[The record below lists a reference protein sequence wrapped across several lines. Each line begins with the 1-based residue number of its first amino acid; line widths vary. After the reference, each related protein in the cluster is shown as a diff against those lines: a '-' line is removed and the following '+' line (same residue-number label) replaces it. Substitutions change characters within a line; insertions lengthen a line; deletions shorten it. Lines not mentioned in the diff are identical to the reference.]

1 MKPLRRTAFRDAL
14 LGAAAVLAAGLAIP
28 AESAVAMT
36 LEEALTESY
45 RTNPTLQSAR
55 RELGAVNEQVPQALS
70 GWRPTVTLQ
79 ASGGR
84 QHLSQE
90 TSFVAQDASTTPRTY
105 TGEVRQPLY
114 RGGQT
119 VAGTE
124 RAERAVAAQRGR
136 LQSTEQDVLL
146 NGVTAY
152 ADVWRDEAIVELNE
166 ANVDVFRRQ
175 LEATQDRFEVGE
187 VTRTDVAQSE
197 FFLAQAI
204 ADRITSQGAL
214 ESSRAN
220 FEEIVGLPPEDLE
233 QPTLPGIL
241 PATREE
247 TVRISL
253 ESNPDVVAARFVEAS
268 ARSQVREVAGRLLP
282 SIDLVGRLSR
292 AEATST
298 TGESQTEQAEILG
311 QLTIPLYQQGAVY
324 SQVRQARQTASQRR
338 LELATAKRNIEQ
350 AAVSSWEDLV
360 TARATIT
367 SLEEQV
373 RAAEIALEGVR
384 EEQRV
389 GARTV
394 LDVLEAEQDLLE
406 AQVDLVA
413 ARRNEI
419 VAGHSVLTAVGRMR
433 AQPLDLPVDLY
444 DVERPY
450 QEVRNKL
457 FGWGIPDEAEETE

>member
-1 MKPLRRTAFRDAL
+1 MKTVRRTAFRDAM
-14 LGAAAVLAAGLAIP
+14 LGAAAVVAASLAIP
-28 AESAVAMT
+28 ANPAAALT
-36 LEEALTESY
+36 LEEVLAESY
-45 RTNPTLQSAR
+45 STNPRLQSAR

-79 ASGGR
+79 ASAGR
-84 QHLSQE
+84 QHLNQE
-90 TSFVAQDASTTPRTY
+90 TSFVAQQATTTPQTY
-105 TGEVRQPLY
+105 SGEIRQPIY

-124 RAERAVAAQRGR
+124 RAERTVKAQRGR
-136 LQSTEQDVLL
+136 LKSTEQDVLL
-146 NGVTAY
+146 TAVTAY
-152 ADVWRDEAIVELNE
+152 SDVWRDEAILELNK
-166 ANVDVFRRQ
+166 ANVDVFERQ
-175 LEATQDRFEVGE
+175 LEAARDRFEVGE

-204 ADRITSQGAL
+204 ADRITAQGQL
-214 ESSRAN
+214 ETSRAN
-220 FEEIVGLPPEDLE
+220 FEEVVGLRPIELE

-241 PATREE
+241 PESRE
-247 TVRISL
+247 TAVRL
-253 ESNPDVVAARFVEAS
+253 ALDNNPEVVTARFVEAS

-282 SIDLVGRLSR
+282 SIDLVARLTR

-298 TGESQTEQAEILG
+298 TSNSLTEQAELLG
-311 QLTIPLYQQGAVY
+311 ELTIPLYQQGAVY

-350 AAVSSWEDLV
+350 TAVSSWEDLV

-373 RAAEIALEGVR
+373 RSAEIALEGVR
-384 EEQRV
+384 QEQRV

-413 ARRNEI
+413 ARRDEI
-419 VAGHSVLTAVGRMR
+419 VASYSVLSAVGSMQ
-433 AQPLDLPVDLY
+433 AEPLDLPVDIY
-444 DVERPY
+444 DVKERY
-450 QEVRNKL
+450 LKVRDKL
-457 FGWGIPDEAEETE
+457 FGWGIPEGPGEIE